1 MREWWAAK
9 RYKMAAAI
17 ASATAILFAILPQDW
32 IEQRFGIDPDAGNG
46 SLERFL
52 VALCLA
58 VAVTFA
64 GAAIMRVW
72 QRVPARRR

>member
-9 RYKMAAAI
+9 RYRMVAAI
-17 ASATAILFAILPQDW
+17 AAATAFLFAILPQDW

-46 SLERFL
+46 SLERFF
-52 VALCLA
+52 VALALA

-64 GAAIMRVW
+64 AAGIMRLR